1 MESIEADY
9 DSLRGI
15 LPKSEYRELDSAVLS
30 QFLREIHEELDEL
43 NAEAVT
49 LAATIK
55 ANFEEL
61 GI

>member
-9 DSLRGI
+9 DSLRCI
-15 LPKSEYRELDSAVLS
+15 LPKSEYRELDSAVLG